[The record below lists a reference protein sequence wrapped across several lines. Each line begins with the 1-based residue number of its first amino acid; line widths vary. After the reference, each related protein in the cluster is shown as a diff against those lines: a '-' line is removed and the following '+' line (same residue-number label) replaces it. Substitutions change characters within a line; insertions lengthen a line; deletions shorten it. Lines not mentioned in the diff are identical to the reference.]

1 MQKLSMLTKARTL
14 DGGYY
19 TARQLPILKESGIW
33 TIDAVKHADPRTA
46 NASCNFRKCFIVQ
59 PKVDIGERYLLL

>member
-33 TIDAVKHADPRTA
+33 TIDALCIR
-46 NASCNFRKCFIVQ
+46 R
-59 PKVDIGERYLLL
+59 PKSVPFYRGKGYLCDSPFEFTRFD